1 MFSDL
6 TTHHASHHSR
16 KGYKIIYQQTID
28 RKYML
33 CIFILLI
40 FNVYNLVNLMISIYL
55 LNHHYNLCYEYT
67 HHFQVFPSFFIYYNY
82 FVIRAQHK
90 IYPLSIFFCVRMPSL
105 LDGKFHL
112 YMGQICFVF
121 HYVPC
126 IQQSSCH
133 MSCAPL
139 DKVNKTHFRDTLVM
153 QFNIQLI
160 SANPNLKCF

>member
-1 MFSDL
+1 MLWKLSIYLQHKISTIFPKYAQIYINHYIYFL
-6 TTHHASHHSR
+6 YLINFWVLFKKQTKKKLWAWWV
-16 KGYKIIYQQTID
+16 YKT
-28 RKYML
+28 
-33 CIFILLI
+33 LLI

-126 IQQSSCH
+126 I
-133 MSCAPL
+133 
-139 DKVNKTHFRDTLVM
+139 
-153 QFNIQLI
+153 
-160 SANPNLKCF
+160 